1 MNKETFKVKPVQ
13 LDQTIKNIVDAID
26 KGYELQGFEELS
38 TTEEQRLDYS
48 DSLILKPDYQREY
61 RATLEDESS
70 LIESILVGI
79 PIPPVFLCSSRLK
92 DVQVLNVVDGQHRL
106 FAFYRFRKGKFALTG
121 LQLLDEYEGKYF
133 SELPIEAREEIIG
146 HKLPAYVFR
155 DFPGKK
161 FELEVF
167 NRYNKGTK
175 ALTPQEIR
183 NAVYASP
190 YNDYVNSFVNK
201 LFTNQR
207 ESLALVY
214 NVTKDRF
221 LKKKVHEGIFSI
233 LYVLEYGINKDFKDS
248 ITYAT
253 EYMKM
258 KSEFANENEE
268 KTVNEDVNSMIERF
282 KNFNDWL
289 LKCTSIT
296 PYPLSKEIYGISSK
310 SYKFQTSMA
319 LIIPALYRKI
329 YLQGEK
335 YSSFSFKKIM
345 GSIQYSLI
353 NSFLE
358 KADYSVSST
367 NSKEIFKLVE
377 NFKIIDSEVNEN

>member
-26 KGYELQGFEELS
+26 KGYELQGFDELS

-106 FAFYRFRKGKFALTG
+106 FAFYRFRKGEFALTG
-121 LQLLDEYEGKYF
+121 LQLLDEYEGKCF

-201 LFTNQR
+201 LFTNQS

-258 KSEFANENEE
+258 KCDFTNENEE
-268 KTVNEDVNSMIERF
+268 KTVNEDVNSMIDRF

-296 PYPLSKEIYGISSK
+296 TYPLSKELYGISSK

-319 LIIPALYRKI
+319 LILPALYRKI

-335 YSSFSFKKIM
+335 YSSFSFEKIM
-345 GSIQYSLI
+345 DSIQYSLS

-377 NFKIIDSEVNEN
+377 NFKIIDSEVSEN